1 MKNAYI
7 DRSCWILIC
16 VNISEEQLSYHCL
29 VSCNFWRTYCRYQH
43 INSKHICSVQ
53 APICPASHVQH
64 WDKIVFFIKS
74 PNLAGNLH
82 LVPET
87 EYDIKV
93 LDDPHKVADIKQKVL
108 DFLNVP
114 NEPRDSIHILEVGY
128 AMICAE

>member
-1 MKNAYI
+1 MLVLVKNKYSISITLLVVISGA
-7 DRSCWILIC
+7 LIIIT
-16 VNISEEQLSYHCL
+16 NTPIQSTSAQ
-29 VSCNFWRTYCRYQH
+29 
-43 INSKHICSVQ
+43 VQ
-53 APICPASHVQH
+53 GPICPSSNVQH

-74 PNLAGNLH
+74 PSLAGRLH

-93 LDDPHKVADIKQKVL
+93 LDNPHKVADIKQKVL

-128 AMICAE
+128 AVICAE

>member
-1 MKNAYI
+1 VLVLVKNKCTIIALLVVI
-7 DRSCWILIC
+7 SGALIATIT
-16 VNISEEQLSYHCL
+16 NTPIQSTFAQ
-29 VSCNFWRTYCRYQH
+29 
-43 INSKHICSVQ
+43 VQ
-53 APICPASHVQH
+53 GPICPSSNVQH

-74 PNLAGNLH
+74 PILAGRLH

-108 DFLNVP
+108 DFFNVP

-128 AMICAE
+128 AVVCAE

>member
-1 MKNAYI
+1 VLVLVKNKCTIIITLLVVTSGA
-7 DRSCWILIC
+7 LIATT
-16 VNISEEQLSYHCL
+16 NTAIPSIFAQ
-29 VSCNFWRTYCRYQH
+29 
-43 INSKHICSVQ
+43 VQ
-53 APICPASHVQH
+53 GPICPSSNVQH

-74 PNLAGNLH
+74 PTLAGRLH

-108 DFLNVP
+108 DFLNIP

>member
-1 MKNAYI
+1 MLILVKNNCHIIALLVVI
-7 DRSCWILIC
+7 SGALIAAT
-16 VNISEEQLSYHCL
+16 NTSIPSTFAQ
-29 VSCNFWRTYCRYQH
+29 
-43 INSKHICSVQ
+43 VQ

-74 PNLAGNLH
+74 PILAGSLH